1 MKLCFTKKI
10 KFPQI
15 IPSVTKFLSPSLPY
29 MDMQTMMLLS
39 VVSGI
44 KELWVERSVFYISD
58 GTAITAEV
66 LGHAVLSQFPV
77 KATTFT
83 LPFVETEARA
93 RGVCQQINDI
103 YQQTGVR
110 PLVFYSIISPEVRQV
125 ITQSEGF
132 CQDIVQA
139 LVGPLQ
145 GELAVDPT
153 PVPNRTHGLTEN
165 NLGKYDARIA
175 AIEYTLAHDDGISL
189 RNLDQAQVILLG
201 VSRCGKT
208 PTSLYLAMQFGI
220 RAANYPFTA
229 DDMDNLQLPAA
240 LKPFQHKLFGL
251 TINPER
257 LTAIREERRENSR
270 YSSPRQCRMEVAE
283 VEALFRKNQ
292 IRYLNTTNYSVEEI
306 STKIL
311 DILGMS
317 RRMF

>member
-1 MKLCFTKKI
+1 
-10 KFPQI
+10 
-15 IPSVTKFLSPSLPY
+15 
-29 MDMQTMMLLS
+29 
-39 VVSGI
+39 
-44 KELWVERSVFYISD
+44 VERSVFYISD
-58 GTAITAEV
+58 STAITAEV
-66 LGHAVLSQFPV
+66 LGHAVLSQFPIT
-77 KATTFT
+77 ATTYT

-93 RGVCQQINDI
+93 RAVCEQINKI
-103 YQQTGVR
+103 YHQTGVR

-132 CQDIVQA
+132 SQDIVQA
-139 LVGPLQ
+139 LIGPLQ
-145 GELAVDPT
+145 QELKIEPT
-153 PVPNRTHGLTEN
+153 PAPNRTHGLTAN
-165 NLGKYDARIA
+165 NLGKYDARLA
-175 AIEYTLAHDDGISL
+175 AIDYTLAHDDGISL

-208 PTSLYLAMQFGI
+208 PTCLYLAMQFGV

-257 LTAIREERRENSR
+257 LAAIREERRENSR
-270 YSSPRQCRMEVAE
+270 YASLRQCRMEVSE
-283 VEALFRKNQ
+283 VEALYRKNQ
-292 IRYLNTTNYSVEEI
+292 IHYLNTTNYSVEEI

-317 RRMF
+317 RNMF

>member
-1 MKLCFTKKI
+1 M
-10 KFPQI
+10 
-15 IPSVTKFLSPSLPY
+15 
-29 MDMQTMMLLS
+29 
-39 VVSGI
+39 
-44 KELWVERSVFYISD
+44 ERSVFYISD

-93 RGVCQQINDI
+93 RAVSQQINEI

-110 PLVFYSIISPEVRQV
+110 PLVFYSIISPEVRNV
-125 ITQSEGF
+125 ITQSKGF

-145 GELAVDPT
+145 GELDVEPT
-153 PVPNRTHGLTEN
+153 PVPNRTHGLTES

-175 AIEYTLAHDDGISL
+175 AIDYTLAHDDGISL

-220 RAANYPFTA
+220 RAANYPFIA
-229 DDMDNLQLPAA
+229 DDMDNLHLPAA

-257 LTAIREERRENSR
+257 LAAIREERRENSR
-270 YSSPRQCRMEVAE
+270 YASLRQCRMEIAE

-292 IRYLNTTNYSVEEI
+292 IRYLNSTNYSVEEI

>member
-1 MKLCFTKKI
+1 M
-10 KFPQI
+10 
-15 IPSVTKFLSPSLPY
+15 
-29 MDMQTMMLLS
+29 
-39 VVSGI
+39 
-44 KELWVERSVFYISD
+44 ERSVFYISD

-83 LPFVETEARA
+83 LPFVESATRA
-93 RGVCQQINDI
+93 QEVCEKINEI
-103 YQQTGVR
+103 YRETGVR
-110 PLVFYSIISPEVRQV
+110 PLVFYSIISPEVRELIQH
-125 ITQSEGF
+125 SEGF

-139 LVGPLQ
+139 LVAPLQ
-145 GELAVDPT
+145 GELGVSPQ
-153 PVPNRTHGLTEN
+153 PVLNRTHGLTESN
-165 NLGKYDARIA
+165 TGKYDARIA
-175 AIEYTLAHDDGISL
+175 AIDYALAHDDGISL
-189 RNLDQAQVILLG
+189 RNLDRAQVILLG

-220 RAANYPFTA
+220 RAANYPFIA

-257 LTAIREERRENSR
+257 LAAIREERRENSR
-270 YSSPRQCRMEVAE
+270 YASLRQCRMEVGE

-292 IRYLNTTNYSVEEI
+292 IRYLNSTNYSVEEI

>member
-1 MKLCFTKKI
+1 M
-10 KFPQI
+10 
-15 IPSVTKFLSPSLPY
+15 
-29 MDMQTMMLLS
+29 
-39 VVSGI
+39 
-44 KELWVERSVFYISD
+44 ERSVFYISD

-201 VSRCGKT
+201 VSRCGK
-208 PTSLYLAMQFGI
+208 PHQPVSGDAI
-220 RAANYPFTA
+220 WYPRG
-229 DDMDNLQLPAA
+229 QLSVY
-240 LKPFQHKLFGL
+240 
-251 TINPER
+251 
-257 LTAIREERRENSR
+257 RR
-270 YSSPRQCRMEVAE
+270 
-283 VEALFRKNQ
+283 
-292 IRYLNTTNYSVEEI
+292 
-306 STKIL
+306 
-311 DILGMS
+311 
-317 RRMF
+317 